1 MMKPVPKKKKKKN
14 KTKCPLRKK
23 VFLVNKNN
31 RHVISVEA
39 FAYKKKTN

>member
-1 MMKPVPKKKKKKN
+1 MMKPVPQKKKEKN
-14 KTKCPLRKK
+14 KTKKK